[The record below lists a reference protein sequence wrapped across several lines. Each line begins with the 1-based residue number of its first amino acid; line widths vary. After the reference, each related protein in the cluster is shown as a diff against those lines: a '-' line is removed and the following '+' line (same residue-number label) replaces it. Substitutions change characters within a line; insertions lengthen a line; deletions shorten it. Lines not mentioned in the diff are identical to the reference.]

1 MIQAKMTGAV
11 TPKYG
16 EDERYPGKLMVAMDD
31 GRVLH
36 YVLQDEQTEA
46 HFIEA
51 MEILQRLPLF
61 GGRRYRMG
69 QRKPPEP

>member
-1 MIQAKMTGAV
+1 MRQVKMTGAI
-11 TPKYG
+11 TPKYA

-36 YVLQDEQTEA
+36 YVLRDEQTEA

-69 QRKPPEP
+69 QKNAGL

>member
-1 MIQAKMTGAV
+1 MNQVKPLGAI

-16 EDERYPGKLMVAMDD
+16 EDDRYPGKLMVAMED

-36 YVLQDEQTEA
+36 YVLQDEQVEP

-51 MEILQRLPLF
+51 MDILQRLPLF

-69 QRKPPEP
+69 QRMPGP

>member
-1 MIQAKMTGAV
+1 MKQVNLLGAV
-11 TPKYG
+11 TPKYA
-16 EDERYPGKLMVAMDD
+16 DNERYPGKLMVAMAD

-51 MEILQRLPLF
+51 MEILQRLPIF
-61 GGRRYRMG
+61 GGQKTTG
-69 QRKPPEP
+69 L